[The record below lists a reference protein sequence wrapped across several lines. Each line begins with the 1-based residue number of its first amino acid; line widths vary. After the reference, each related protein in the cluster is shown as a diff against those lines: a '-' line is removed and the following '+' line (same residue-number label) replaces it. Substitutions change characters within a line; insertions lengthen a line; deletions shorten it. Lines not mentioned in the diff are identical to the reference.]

1 MAPLLARN
9 RAIRLVSA
17 VAAFAAFAALA
28 TLGAGAP
35 HRVVPHERWYA
46 VHTVR
51 DMTGDGHADTL
62 TLEAFGNRPDSL
74 LMFFRIRGGDRDL
87 FHLEW
92 SSGERYLDLM
102 YDHGK
107 PTISLDSLTRLV
119 HSEMDEFFESTKFE
133 NAASLPFEKT
143 WHVQPDGDDPRDY
156 VAYQLR
162 YDREIAARRKRGELR
177 EPKTLDERVALDRK
191 VRHSPFDTSR
201 VRAIGREMQRSGL
214 PAFTFSY
221 GYESTEAITW
231 SPTARK
237 FFEVFYSD

>member
-221 GYESTEAITW
+221 GYESTETITW
-231 SPTARK
+231 IPTARK

>member
-221 GYESTEAITW
+221 GYESTETITW

-237 FFEVFYSD
+237 LFEVFYSD